1 MGNVQSLFPKW
12 YYHGEV
18 KRHEDIKSM
27 LTYQLT
33 TAQLKQPDEWN
44 CTVRSSFDSDTN
56 KEDFSWDL
64 FNNYIS
70 DNLMDMHVQLGGAM
84 DTSIKMTEAWL
95 NVYHEGDSQ
104 EVHTHCGG
112 DNTAFSCA
120 YFMQYDPEVDGRFC
134 FYNPNQDMHMGNFSR
149 YYPSTNTWFPD
160 VKEGDIIIF
169 PSSTHHQVTP
179 QKCSEM
185 ARITVSANFV
195 LKRSKKLT

>member
-1 MGNVQSLFPKW
+1 MGQVQSLFSKW

-33 TAQLKQPDEWN
+33 TANLKQPDEWN

-56 KEDFSWDL
+56 KDDFSWDL

-70 DNLMDMHVQLGGAM
+70 DNLMDMHVQLGGRVIS
-84 DTSIKMTEAWL
+84 SIKMSEAWI
-95 NVYHEGDSQ
+95 NVYHQGDSQ

-120 YFMQYDPEVDGRFC
+120 YFMQYDPEKDGRFM
-134 FYNPNQDMHMGNFSR
+134 FYDPNQDMHHGHFTKH
-149 YYPSTNTWFPD
+149 YPATNTWFPE
-160 VKEGDIIIF
+160 VKEGDIVIF
-169 PSSTHHQVTP
+169 PSYLHHQVTP
-179 QKCSEM
+179 QGDNPQ
-185 ARITVSANFV
+185 ARITVSANFT
-195 LKRSKKLT
+195 LHSGINL